1 MAKTF
6 GLDIGSDSIKVLQAE
21 RAKEGFRLVHFA
33 SLSCAGEDQAEVIKQ
48 VVKEAGI
55 KGGEVNVA
63 LPESDVYTRI
73 VQTPRLS
80 QAELASAIQYEAEQ
94 YVPVSLEEVE
104 LYHQVL
110 MPVELAA
117 EQKTMDVLLIAVK
130 KERLKR
136 LTDLLDKA
144 GLMPRSLETE
154 LFALKRIF
162 AKPDKPQLLVSFGHR
177 TTDLMALD
185 KGLPLI
191 IHSFPTGG
199 LALTKTLTN
208 ELSLS
213 LEEAEQY
220 KRSYGLRDDV
230 LEGKIAKLLTPLIKE
245 LVNQIKKA
253 YVFIQQKGKH
263 HLPEELIITGGGA
276 LLPGLSVFLAEQLNV
291 EVLVGDPLVGFIK
304 DDEFKKKI
312 GSETNPQLA
321 TVTGLALKDLI

>member
-6 GLDIGSDSIKVLQAE
+6 GLDIGSDSIKALQAE
-21 RAKEGFRLVHFA
+21 KAKQGFKLLHFA
-33 SLSCAGEDQAEVIKQ
+33 SLSSTGEDQAELIKQ

-110 MPVELAA
+110 TPVELAA

-230 LEGKIAKLLTPLIKE
+230 LEGKIAKLLTPLVNE

-253 YVFIQQKGKH
+253 YVFIQQKGKQ
-263 HLPEELIITGGGA
+263 HLPEEMVIAGGGA